1 MNLSEL
7 GIVGPVEDQEGVM
20 DRRARLEA
28 LWPSVQAGDRSALDA
43 LFTEWAPVVLRWCR
57 RLGGPAIDAEQ
68 AAQEALIV
76 MFRRL
81 HTVAVPRAF
90 PSWTFSVVRNT
101 VRDRRREAFGRRW
114 DPEADVPA
122 MGVEMDVQGRDELEQ
137 VWQVL
142 EGLSPDLREVLVLC
156 DVEQRTDPEAAELI
170 GIPVGT
176 AKSRL
181 RRARAK
187 LREEAQRRGLR
198 AEGSA

>member
-1 MNLSEL
+1 
-7 GIVGPVEDQEGVM
+7 M

-28 LWPSVQAGDRSALDA
+28 IWPRVQAGDRSALDL

-57 RLGGPAIDAEQ
+57 RLGGPAIDADQ

-76 MFRRL
+76 VFRRL
-81 HTVAVPRAF
+81 HTVTSARAF
-90 PSWTFSVVRNT
+90 PSWVYSVARNT

-114 DPEADVPA
+114 DADAELPQR
-122 MGVEMDVQGRDELEQ
+122 GVETDMEGREALAQ
-137 VWQVL
+137 VWEVL
-142 EGLSPDLREVLVLC
+142 EGLPEDLREVLVLC

-170 GIPVGT
+170 GVPVGT

-198 AEGSA
+198 MEGSA